1 MKSATGALRRRFMQ
15 NNLRRAIDSNGNIN
29 PDIESNVI
37 EWTTLFRRNWDI
49 YAEFA
54 LGIKLKPFQRHALH
68 LLGISDV
75 FFWRA
80 SRGTAKTFITALAA
94 IIKMLLYPNSWV
106 VVTASTADQ
115 ANKIVEDKIIAELIL
130 KISPL
135 LRYYYEQEWLVITK
149 PTDCYVIKCT
159 LNGSTLKVLAPTPS
173 AKGSRSTFT
182 IYDEV
187 AIMKKGDID
196 DIFDGMLF
204 PRQAAYLSDPKYGK
218 NRRWVEESKAIYLT
232 SSFYSFMWW
241 YKTWKDC
248 VSGYYMDKRT
258 KYNVEASDFFVSIE
272 NNLKT
277 WGDYRRAK
285 KINGDIEFRM
295 NYLNEAVGNSEDAF
309 FSLESLK
316 KAQILTKCYRPP
328 TAVDLILGNEI
339 ENVKKKENEIRVIAA
354 DFAWTETKTATNESD
369 NSVAFCISGIWKKD
383 HFEKHIDYIEM
394 LPTADDADG
403 CANRLK
409 ELRSLYQADY
419 ILPDARSGGE
429 AIVNSL
435 SKPYDGA
442 YGTHISPFGLTI
454 ADESKYQVAP
464 NDKLDY
470 YRSKAV
476 DKNAIHCVIP
486 IIGTSAL
493 NTAYWRSMKRAL
505 ERGYVKL
512 LIGLNDQENK
522 LIDNG
527 EYYKLSPEQL
537 ADALGPYGQTDM
549 LVHEAVNLRT
559 EIRNDQIKLEAPR
572 GGHRDRAVTCAMGLL
587 IFDYI
592 ENEWL
597 RQQNDEQDEDLE
609 NIQLVW

>member
-15 NNLRRAIDSNGNIN
+15 NNLARAVDSNGHIN
-29 PDIESNVI
+29 SEVESNVI

-49 YAEFA
+49 FAEVA
-54 LGIKLKPFQRHALH
+54 LGIRLKPFQRHALH
-68 LLGISDV
+68 LIGVSDV

-80 SRGTAKTFITALAA
+80 SRGTAKSFITALAA

-106 VVTASTADQ
+106 VITATTSDQ
-115 ANKIVEDKIIAELIL
+115 ANKIVDDKIIAELIL

-149 PTDCYVIKCT
+149 PSDCYIIKCA

-187 AIMKKGDID
+187 AVMKKGDID

-204 PRQAAYLSDPKYGK
+204 PRQAVYLSNPVYAK
-218 NRRWVEESKAIYLT
+218 NKRWVEESKAVYLT

-241 YKTWKDC
+241 YRTWKDC
-248 VSGYYMDKRT
+248 VTGYYQDKRT
-258 KYNVEASDFFVSIE
+258 KYNVEASDFFVSIA

-277 WGDYRRAK
+277 WGDFRRAK
-285 KINGDIEFRM
+285 RINGDIEFRM
-295 NYLNEAVGNSEDAF
+295 NYLNEAVGNTEDAF

-316 KAQILTKCYRPP
+316 KNQILEKCFTPP
-328 TAVDLILGNEI
+328 TFVDFIVGNEI
-339 ENVKKKENEIRVIAA
+339 DNRKKRENEVRLVVS
-354 DFAWTETKTATNESD
+354 DFAWTETKSASNESD
-369 NSVAFCISGIWKKD
+369 NSIAFCISGIWKKD
-383 HFEKHIDYIEM
+383 HFERHIDYIEL

-403 CANRLK
+403 CSDRLK
-409 ELRSLYQADY
+409 ELYWLYQADY
-419 ILPDARSGGE
+419 LVPDGRSGGE
-429 AIVNSL
+429 AVMNSL
-435 SKPYDGA
+435 SKPYDGQ
-442 YGTHISPFGLTI
+442 YGSNIPARGLTI
-454 ADESKYQVAP
+454 ADEYRYQVAP

-476 DKNAIHCVIP
+476 DKDGVHCVIP
-486 IIGTSAL
+486 IFGTAAL
-493 NTAYWRSMKRAL
+493 NTAYWRSMKRAI
-505 ERGYVKL
+505 ERGTVKL
-512 LIGLNDQENK
+512 LIGMSDKQAELEDS
-522 LIDNG
+522 G
-527 EYYKLSPEQL
+527 EYFKMSAEQL
-537 ADALGPYGQTDM
+537 AEALAPYGQTD
-549 LVHEAVNLRT
+549 LLISEAVNLKT
-559 EIRNDQIKLEAPR
+559 EIKNDNIKLEAPR

-597 RQQNDEQDEDLE
+597 RQQQTDDDDLDDVE
-609 NIQLVW
+609 LVW